1 MISNDLS
8 KSFMFVCLSYIYTI
22 ERHSYLL
29 YKNSR
34 NNFVEIFRNVE
45 KYVED
50 FVDVEG
56 RGGGSKREGKR
67 WGPGKSRAF
76 PRKGRGRGAR
86 GERGSPIFTISF
98 FIVTLAS

>member
-56 RGGGSKREGKR
+56 RGGG
-67 WGPGKSRAF
+67 A
-76 PRKGRGRGAR
+76 KGRGRGGAR
-86 GERGSPIFTISF
+86 VKVGLFLERGGGGGPGGNAVALYLQYPF
-98 FIVTLAS
+98 L